1 MLDTKLIADFGL
13 SEHPDALRSFMSE
26 TIDLISSS
34 VPGLDHIGLEATTDT
49 ATLSIDDVSL
59 LLIDGCLLYTSPS
72 PRD

>member
-1 MLDTKLIADFGL
+1 
-13 SEHPDALRSFMSE
+13 MSE

-59 LLIDGCLLYTSPS
+59 LLMMAFIFVTG
-72 PRD
+72 